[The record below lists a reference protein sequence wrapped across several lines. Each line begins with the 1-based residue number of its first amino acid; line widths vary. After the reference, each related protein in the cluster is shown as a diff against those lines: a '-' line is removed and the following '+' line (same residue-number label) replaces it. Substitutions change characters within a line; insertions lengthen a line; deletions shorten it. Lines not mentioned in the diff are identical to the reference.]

1 MKPLNLD
8 KSGCTNTSSNCVVW
22 QGPDIAC
29 ISLCKGDSIT
39 DVVYKMATE
48 LCIVM
53 DTFNL
58 DNYDLGCFGS
68 GPCNPADFKA
78 LMQLV
83 INKICFIQDCSG
95 CKDDCYPCGTT
106 PVVMGASAKTASLQ
120 SYSLPGDTIV
130 PIAPVFYY
138 TNQFG
143 DLVTMMPLT
152 DYVIAIGNKV
162 NILVTTITA
171 IQGTLIQYNTRIEA
185 LEQAAPPVFVIP
197 TITPVCVLPQV
208 STTITLV
215 LASLEQQF
223 CQLRTATG
231 TPNQIFTSLGQQPAG
246 LANSPSLAN
255 PLTVMSALPGF
266 VSTVQNE
273 SDTISNIWVTLSDMR
288 LAVQNIVNNYIPSV
302 CSSIGLTM
310 FGTYDSGSNSVTVY
324 VNGTIP
330 MGFVNTY
337 NAGTPFTITDA
348 NNASTTTNIDILSI
362 INTQG
367 GFNITLGNTLLN
379 GLTNLSILAQP
390 NFTNTASGSQCQS
403 VLSYTIVNQGS
414 CPVVTYTPATTS
426 IGFAFTSDAN
436 TQTYTVEIWDAV
448 GLAVISSQSFIS
460 TSVNTYTGS
469 FVGLTTATTY
479 KLRVTIDIANVIT
492 TCAFTVET
500 TL

>member
-48 LCIVM
+48 LCTVM

-83 INKICFIQDCSG
+83 INKICFIQNCSD
-95 CKDDCYPCGTT
+95 CKDDCYPCSTT
-106 PVVMGASAKTASLQ
+106 PVVGAALT
-120 SYSLPGDTIV
+120 SYSLPGDTMV

-162 NILVTTITA
+162 NSLVTTITA
-171 IQGTLIQYNTRIEA
+171 IQGTLIQYNTRITA
-185 LEQAAPPVFVIP
+185 LELAPAPVFVIP

-223 CQLRTATG
+223 CELRTATG
-231 TPNQIFTSLGQQPAG
+231 TPNQIFTSLGNQPAG
-246 LANSPSLAN
+246 LASAPSLAN

-266 VSTVQNE
+266 VSAVQNE
-273 SDTISNIWVTLSDMR
+273 SDAISNIWVTIADMR
-288 LAVQNIVNNYIPSV
+288 SAVQNIVNNYIPSV
-302 CSSIGLTM
+302 CSSIGLNM
-310 FGTYDSGSNSVTVY
+310 FGTYDSNSNSVTVY
-324 VNGTIP
+324 VSGTIP

-348 NNASTTTNIDILSI
+348 NNTSTTVNIDIPNM
-362 INTQG
+362 INTQN
-367 GFNITLGNTLLN
+367 GFNITLNNTLLN

-390 NFTNTASGSQCQS
+390 NFTNTASSSQCQS

-414 CPVVTYTPATTS
+414 CPVVTYTPATTD
-426 IGFAFTSDAN
+426 IGFSFISDAV
-436 TQTYTVEIWDAV
+436 TQTYTVEIWDAL
-448 GLAVISSQSFIS
+448 GLGVISSQSFIS
-460 TSVNTYTGS
+460 TGVNTYTGS
-469 FVGLTTATTY
+469 FTQLTTATTY

>member
-48 LCIVM
+48 LCTVM

-83 INKICFIQDCSG
+83 INKICFIQNCSD
-95 CKDDCYPCGTT
+95 CKDDCYPCATT
-106 PVVMGASAKTASLQ
+106 PVVGAALT

-162 NILVTTITA
+162 NSLVTTITA
-171 IQGTLIQYNTRIEA
+171 IQGTLIQYNTRITL

-231 TPNQIFTSLGQQPAG
+231 TPNQIFTSLGKQPAG

-310 FGTYDSGSNSVTVY
+310 FGTYDSNSNSVTVY
-324 VNGTIP
+324 VTGTIP

-348 NNASTTTNIDILSI
+348 NNASTTTNIDIISI
-362 INTQG
+362 LNTQG
-367 GFNITLGNTLLN
+367 GYNITLGNTLLN

-390 NFTNTASGSQCQS
+390 NFTNTASSSQCQS

-414 CPVVTYTPATTS
+414 CPVVTYTPAVTT

-448 GLAVISSQSFIS
+448 GVAIISSQSFIS